1 MLCWQGMLSA
11 RGQRLLM
18 VDADGASKFSDL
30 DKLEQAMNEEEV
42 DK

>member
-1 MLCWQGMLSA
+1 MLSA

-30 DKLEQAMNEEEV
+30 DKLERVMDEEEV
-42 DK
+42 SIVRS

>member
-1 MLCWQGMLSA
+1 MLSA

-30 DKLEQAMNEEEV
+30 DKLEQAMDKEEV
-42 DK
+42 CI